1 MRGFGAGRAL
11 GGAALGIDIDI
22 VLTVFTVL
30 APAGAV
36 AYALMGVLMLALP
49 LDAGAQGCATR
60 WLALPIAACLVGLIA
75 SATHLGTPANALYT
89 LLGFGRSPL
98 SNEIVAAVA
107 FVALAWLHWL
117 VSFARRLPR
126 VVGRVWQ
133 AVASV
138 AALWL
143 VSRIAV
149 VYSVPTIPTWDSP
162 LVPWAL
168 WLTALTSG
176 PVLCLGAMS
185 FARVDVP
192 RGWAA
197 ALVALAGAALAGGVA
212 VLALEGAGLEG
223 LRNSYGTAAGLV
235 LGYAAYV
242 AGFALLA
249 GAGVAGAGRLA
260 LARRRSPAETAGPW
274 ALSIA
279 LVLVGVALARIPF
292 YGMHMTVG
300 L

>member
-1 MRGFGAGRAL
+1 M
-11 GGAALGIDIDI
+11 GIDIDI
-22 VLTVFTVL
+22 VLTAFTVL

-49 LDAGAQGCATR
+49 LDAGAQDRATR
-60 WLALPIAACLVGLIA
+60 WLALPIAACLAGLVA

-133 AVASV
+133 GAASV

-176 PVLCLGAMS
+176 PVLCLGAMA
-185 FARVDVP
+185 FARAGLP

-212 VLALEGAGLEG
+212 VLALEGAALDG
-223 LRNSYGTAAGLV
+223 LRGSYGTAAELV
-235 LGYAAYV
+235 PGYAAYV
-242 AGFALLA
+242 AGFAALA
-249 GAGVAGAGRLA
+249 GVGVVGAGLLSLGRRPGVRDVPRL
-260 LARRRSPAETAGPW
+260 SAGLW

-292 YGMHMTVG
+292 YAMHMTVG